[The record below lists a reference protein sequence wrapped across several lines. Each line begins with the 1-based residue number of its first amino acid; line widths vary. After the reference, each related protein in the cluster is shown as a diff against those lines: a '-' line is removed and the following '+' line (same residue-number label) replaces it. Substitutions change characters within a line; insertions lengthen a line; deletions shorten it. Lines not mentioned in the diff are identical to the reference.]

1 MCRYAVDGKLPF
13 PSTAF
18 FIFQPFL
25 RQRHQNIGLAIC
37 IPGSRGYIT
46 GETNFDDRAQAAM
59 THSLDDILESFE
71 FLDDWED
78 RYKYLI
84 DLGRELPPL
93 SDDEKTEVNKVRG
106 CVSQVWLV
114 SDVSEGSDNVPVL
127 TYRGD
132 SDALIVQGLVAIV
145 LATYSGKSAREILE
159 TDIEAIFAKI
169 GLQEHLTPQ
178 RSNGLKSMVGRIRTD
193 ANAVLKAA

>member
-1 MCRYAVDGKLPF
+1 MATSLQD
-13 PSTAF
+13 
-18 FIFQPFL
+18 I
-25 RQRHQNIGLAIC
+25 I
-37 IPGSRGYIT
+37 
-46 GETNFDDRAQAAM
+46 ET
-59 THSLDDILESFE
+59 FE

-84 DLGRELPPL
+84 DLGKDLTPL
-93 SDDEKTEVNKVRG
+93 APEEKTEDYKVRG

-114 SDVSEGSDNVPVL
+114 TSVDTSGPEPVL

-145 LATYSGKSAREILE
+145 IALFSGKSAQEILK
-159 TDIEAIFAKI
+159 TDVEGVFKTL

-178 RSNGLKSMVGRIRTD
+178 RSNGLKSMIGRIRSD
-193 ANAVLKAA
+193 AETAQAAA

>member
-1 MCRYAVDGKLPF
+1 
-13 PSTAF
+13 
-18 FIFQPFL
+18 
-25 RQRHQNIGLAIC
+25 
-37 IPGSRGYIT
+37 
-46 GETNFDDRAQAAM
+46 M